1 MKASMSIAISTAK
14 KSEIFN
20 RCLFSFQQ
28 PLIAQ
33 LVKRWTVEVFSEI
46 HRSLVR
52 LRLEGL
58 FSLVDYDA
66 FHVMFS
72 SFFQLC

>member
-1 MKASMSIAISTAK
+1 
-14 KSEIFN
+14 
-20 RCLFSFQQ
+20 
-28 PLIAQ
+28 
-33 LVKRWTVEVFSEI
+33 
-46 HRSLVR
+46 
-52 LRLEGL
+52 L